1 MHSRAKPL
9 TTVVA
14 IVACLVVAPL
24 GISAQEAGKVYRI
37 GWLSASAIN
46 TAFRQT
52 IRELGYVEGKNL
64 VIEYRQ
70 ARRTRDFSRLARE
83 LVTLKPDLL
92 FTVGVSATR
101 AAKEATSKIPIV
113 MGNSSTDPVRQGL
126 IDSLSNPG
134 GNVTGVFDLLPDLAG
149 KRVEILTEVFPKL
162 ARIAHISYDGPVGR
176 AHLKRVQDTAR
187 ERDIKVNAQIVKSAD
202 DLESAFRDVAAQGND
217 AAIVVGVSF
226 FIPNRPRIIDLA
238 ARYRLPVIYTH
249 QDWVSNGGLIAY
261 TTDSQA
267 RYSRAAWYVDQI
279 FKGATPAKLPVEQP
293 RKFLLEI
300 NLRTARALGITV
312 PASILLRADE
322 VIE

>member
-1 MHSRAKPL
+1 MHSRAKTL
-9 TTVVA
+9 ATIIAIAAYFVV
-14 IVACLVVAPL
+14 VPL
-24 GISAQEAGKVYRI
+24 GVSAQEARKVYRI

-64 VIEYRQ
+64 IFEYRQ
-70 ARRTRDFSRLARE
+70 ARRTRDYSRLARE

-101 AAKEATSKIPIV
+101 AAKDATSKIPIV
-113 MGNSSTDPVRQGL
+113 MGNSSADPVRQGL

-162 ARIAHISYDGPVGR
+162 ARIAHISPDGPVGR
-176 AHLKRVQDTAR
+176 AHLKRVQDAAR
-187 ERDIKVNAQIVKSAD
+187 ERDIKVNAQIVKSPD
-202 DLESAFRDVAAQGND
+202 DLESAFRDAA
-217 AAIVVGVSF
+217 GVSF

-249 QDWVSNGGLIAY
+249 RDWVSNGGFIAY

-279 FKGATPAKLPVEQP
+279 FKGATPAALPVEQP

-300 NLRTARALGITV
+300 NLRTARALGITI
-312 PASILLRADE
+312 PSSILLRADE